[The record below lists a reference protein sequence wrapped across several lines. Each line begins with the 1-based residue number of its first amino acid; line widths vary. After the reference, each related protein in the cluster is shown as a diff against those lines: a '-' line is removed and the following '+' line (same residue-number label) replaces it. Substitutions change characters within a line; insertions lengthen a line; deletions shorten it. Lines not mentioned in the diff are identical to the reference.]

1 MDSGRETPAPS
12 LRLSPRAYRLVVWI
26 PRAHQLERSFD
37 KRLAPL
43 AKNYCRASAPLAVVR
58 VEQSLDSDFEDFYN
72 RAMQP
77 VIIRQRQSL
86 LRAAE

>member
-1 MDSGRETPAPS
+1 ME
-12 LRLSPRAYRLVVWI
+12 
-26 PRAHQLERSFD
+26 EF
-37 KRLAPL
+37 
-43 AKNYCRASAPLAVVR
+43 CRAP